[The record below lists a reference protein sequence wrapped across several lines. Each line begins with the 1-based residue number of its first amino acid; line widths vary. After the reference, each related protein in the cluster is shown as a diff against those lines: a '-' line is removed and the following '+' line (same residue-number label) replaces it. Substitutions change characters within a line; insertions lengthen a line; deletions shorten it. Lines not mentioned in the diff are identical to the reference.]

1 MMHCGTAWS
10 MRYSVEIRKF
20 LYSQHLFSGL
30 RISLGIVLP
39 GIVMLFVFDAQALAF
54 TVASGAI
61 AASVVDLPGPLKYK
75 HNEMLAC
82 SVLGFL
88 SALVTGIATANPL
101 TLWLTVVPLTF
112 VLSMIVMLGAKGP
125 QISFAS
131 LYMMITMLEQHLTP
145 LGALVNASWM
155 LAGSLWY
162 TYWSYSLSRLQIDRI
177 ERQVLGES
185 IFSIAEYLRARARF
199 YDASSSLEDAYSDLV
214 DKQIAT
220 VEQQDAARD
229 IVLRRLPRLKRSDG
243 DPRRV
248 RLFNLFI
255 DAVDLHE
262 TAISA
267 HTDYA
272 LLRNTFGDDNPDLLV
287 FFHDL
292 LEKCADDLQEIG
304 LAILQDRASV
314 QRVRN
319 RAELRAIE
327 YEIDKM
333 RRRNFPARDSEAYAA
348 ISASF
353 RRVWTVARMIDRLH
367 RRTRETEDG
376 DKNETVMRV
385 DQTLSRFLDS
395 RRITAAQLLSNL
407 NMTSPPFRH
416 ALRVTLGVA
425 AALALGK
432 LMQALLPLT
441 NSYWIVLTTV
451 IILKPGFSLTRQ
463 RNTQRIFGTV
473 LGCTASVLFLHFFHS
488 PPLILAVTFA
498 CMLMAYS
505 LLLINYAAAVVFIS
519 SYVLLLYHLLAPVGM
534 RLIGERAVDTIVGC
548 MIAVGI
554 SYLFANWEYRLMGP
568 TVKAALK
575 AIRDYLDA
583 VRQANAKLRAPD
595 LTSTQR
601 QAQALDR
608 DYQFRLARKVVHTTH
623 ANLGQAFRRMMREP
637 KSKRIYVAELNDLIV
652 QCHTLASHI
661 TAAAPLMASAG
672 VAALPAG
679 SGHTLSERAAS
690 QRARGTIDADKDAI
704 SGETSTTPVSLE
716 PPALRAALD
725 AISHHLAAAE
735 AATLEQPAPRLPGV
749 PPIGVDAEANRA
761 ISRALDEMGVAADTI
776 EASGVDPAM
785 TEERVND
792 IKLLVYQTK
801 QMLRAALL
809 LRRNAAAIH
818 LPRATTDMPPLETPS
833 EQAPMPVASVATGGP
848 GDSPPARA
856 STRAVESIDAAETAA
871 PAVTTMQPPAVIPP
885 R

>member
-1 MMHCGTAWS
+1 
-10 MRYSVEIRKF
+10 MRYSIEIRKF

-39 GIVMLFVFDAQALAF
+39 GIVMLFVFDAQELAF

-88 SALVTGIATANPL
+88 SALITGIATANPL

-112 VLSMIVMLGAKGP
+112 CLSMIVMLGAKGP
-125 QISFAS
+125 QISFAT
-131 LYMMITMLEQHLTP
+131 LYMMITTLEQHLTP

-155 LAGSLWY
+155 LGGSLWY
-162 TYWSYSLSRLQIDRI
+162 TYWSYLLSRTQIDRI

-185 IFSIAEYLRARARF
+185 VFSIADYLRARARF
-199 YDASSSLEDAYSDLV
+199 YDQATRLEDNYSELV
-214 DKQIAT
+214 DKQIAA

-262 TAISA
+262 TAISS

-272 LLRNTFGDDNPDLLV
+272 LLRNTFGNDNPDLLI

-348 ISASF
+348 VSATF

-367 RRTRETEDG
+367 RGTREADG
-376 DKNETVMRV
+376 GNKTETVMRV

-407 NMTSPPFRH
+407 TMTSPPFRH

-463 RNTQRIFGTV
+463 RNTQRIFGTI
-473 LGCTASVLFLHFFHS
+473 LGCVASVVFLHFFHN
-488 PPLILAVTFA
+488 PALILAVTFA

-583 VRQANAKLRAPD
+583 VRQANAKLRATD
-595 LTSTQR
+595 LTSAQR
-601 QAQALDR
+601 QAQAMDR

-652 QCHTLASHI
+652 QCHALASHI

-672 VAALPAG
+672 VAALPTT
-679 SGHTLSERAAS
+679 SGATLPERAEAH
-690 QRARGTIDADKDAI
+690 RAPGPDAKAAKATDGAM
-704 SGETSTTPVSLE
+704 PVALE
-716 PPALRAALD
+716 PAALRAALD

-735 AATLEQPAPRLPGV
+735 AATLEQAAPTLPGV

-761 ISRALDEMGVAADTI
+761 ISRALDEMGVAADKA
-776 EASGVDPAM
+776 EANGDDPAM

-809 LRRNAAAIH
+809 LRRDAAAIH
-818 LPRATTDMPPLETPS
+818 LPLTATDTLPS
-833 EQAPMPVASVATGGP
+833 VVADTEADDQPATATATAAAAATSVTT
-848 GDSPPARA
+848 ARA
-856 STRAVESIDAAETAA
+856 SATSAPPAAAAETGSAGADGSDGSTASSSAA
-871 PAVTTMQPPAVIPP
+871 PRA
-885 R
+885 

>member
-1 MMHCGTAWS
+1 
-10 MRYSVEIRKF
+10 MRYSIEIRKF

-39 GIVMLFVFDAQALAF
+39 GIVLLFLFDTQELAF

-82 SVLGFL
+82 SALGFL
-88 SALVTGIATANPL
+88 AALITGIATANPL

-112 VLSMIVMLGAKGP
+112 CLSMIVMLGAKGP
-125 QISFAS
+125 QISFAT
-131 LYMMITMLEQHLTP
+131 LYMMITTLEQHLTP
-145 LGALVNASWM
+145 LSALINASWM
-155 LAGSLWY
+155 LGGGLWY
-162 TYWSYSLSRLQIDRI
+162 TYWSYLLSRTQIDRI

-185 IFSIAEYLRARARF
+185 VFSISQYLRARARF
-199 YDASSSLEDAYSDLV
+199 YDTSSRLEDNYADLV
-214 DKQIAT
+214 DKQIAA

-262 TAISA
+262 TAISS

-272 LLRNTFGDDNPDLLV
+272 LLRNTFGDDNPDLLI

-327 YEIDKM
+327 YEIDRM

-348 ISASF
+348 VSATF

-367 RRTRETEDG
+367 RGTRETDG
-376 DKNETVMRV
+376 NNKTETVMRV

-407 NMTSPPFRH
+407 TMTSPPFRH

-432 LMQALLPLT
+432 VMQALLPLT

-473 LGCTASVLFLHFFHS
+473 LGCAGSVVFLHFFHNS
-488 PPLILAVTFA
+488 ALILGVTFV

-548 MIAVGI
+548 MIAVAT

-595 LTSTQR
+595 LTSAQR
-601 QAQALDR
+601 QSQALDR

-652 QCHTLASHI
+652 QCHALASHI

-672 VAALPAG
+672 VATLPKTAG
-679 SGHTLSERAAS
+679 SSLPERAEA
-690 QRARGTIDADKDAI
+690 QRAPNAEGKPGSASAGTA
-704 SGETSTTPVSLE
+704 VSLE

-735 AATLEQPAPRLPGV
+735 AATLEQAAPTLPGV

-761 ISRALDEMGVAADTI
+761 ISRALDEMGVAADKA
-776 EASGVDPAM
+776 EANGDDPAM
-785 TEERVND
+785 TEERVHD

-809 LRRNAAAIH
+809 LRRDAAAIH
-818 LPRATTDMPPLETPS
+818 LPLAPSDASDVSTVPQSDAPEVSTTPEAAPPAGTLSPLAEADNV
-833 EQAPMPVASVATGGP
+833 QAPPVASSDTSTGKATP
-848 GDSPPARA
+848 
-856 STRAVESIDAAETAA
+856 
-871 PAVTTMQPPAVIPP
+871 
-885 R
+885 